1 MLTKMTEEDWGLVL
15 EVFHACRSR
24 RGDKG
29 RDDRKFLEALHYFTV
44 HNITWRALPA
54 EFGSWNSIW
63 KRFWRLSRSGVFETF
78 FEALASLSARAH
90 LVQMFDSTVIRAHV
104 SAAGAKRGQ
113 DGEALGRSR
122 GGFSTKIHLK
132 TDLDGY
138 PIGFHLTGGEA
149 SDSRNFEVLLDL
161 GPDVDPRAVVADK
174 GYDAKTNRE
183 AARKRGICPVIPYR
197 SNTID
202 KPKFFAKVLS
212 KARARIE
219 QMMGKIKR
227 FKRIALRCEKT
238 ATNYASFLALVC
250 GFILIKSVHTA

>member
-1 MLTKMTEEDWGLVL
+1 MTEEDWVLVL

-24 RGDKG
+24 
-29 RDDRKFLEALHYFTV
+29 LHK
-44 HNITWRALPA
+44 ITWRALPA

-78 FEALASLSARAH
+78 FEALASLSERAH
-90 LVQMFDSTVIRAHV
+90 LVQIRHPRACV
-104 SAAGAKRGQ
+104 GGRRKRGQ

-161 GPDVDPRAVVADK
+161 GPDVPGLPACKNALEKMIVGTAGVAR
-174 GYDAKTNRE
+174 YNAPLCWASYFA
-183 AARKRGICPVIPYR
+183 AARYI
-197 SNTID
+197 S
-202 KPKFFAKVLS
+202 
-212 KARARIE
+212 
-219 QMMGKIKR
+219 
-227 FKRIALRCEKT
+227 
-238 ATNYASFLALVC
+238 ATYSQL
-250 GFILIKSVHTA
+250 TR

>member
-1 MLTKMTEEDWGLVL
+1 M
-15 EVFHACRSR
+15 
-24 RGDKG
+24 
-29 RDDRKFLEALHYFTV
+29 
-44 HNITWRALPA
+44 
-54 EFGSWNSIW
+54 
-63 KRFWRLSRSGVFETF
+63 
-78 FEALASLSARAH
+78 
-90 LVQMFDSTVIRAHV
+90 
-104 SAAGAKRGQ
+104 SAAGAKRGAGWQSPPGAPGEGSRPKIHTQ
-113 DGEALGRSR
+113 DRSR
-122 GGFSTKIHLK
+122 RLS
-132 TDLDGY
+132 

-161 GPDVDPRAVVADK
+161 GPDVDPPPLSRR
-174 GYDAKTNRE
+174 GPHDAKTNRE

-202 KPKFFAKVLS
+202 KPKFFAKVLY

-238 ATNYASFLALVC
+238 ATNYSSFLALVC

>member
-1 MLTKMTEEDWGLVL
+1 M
-15 EVFHACRSR
+15 CRR
-24 RGDKG
+24 PAQKG
-29 RDDRKFLEALHYFTV
+29 AGWRSP
-44 HNITWRALPA
+44 RALP
-54 EFGSWNSIW
+54 
-63 KRFWRLSRSGVFETF
+63 
-78 FEALASLSARAH
+78 
-90 LVQMFDSTVIRAHV
+90 
-104 SAAGAKRGQ
+104 
-113 DGEALGRSR
+113 GRVLDQ
-122 GGFSTKIHLK
+122 IHLK
-132 TDLDGY
+132 TDL
-138 PIGFHLTGGEA
+138 PAAKRATA
-149 SDSRNFEVLLDL
+149 ATSKCSRNL

-202 KPKFFAKVLS
+202 KPKFFAKVLY

>member
-1 MLTKMTEEDWGLVL
+1 M
-15 EVFHACRSR
+15 CRR
-24 RGDKG
+24 PAQKG
-29 RDDRKFLEALHYFTV
+29 AGWRSP
-44 HNITWRALPA
+44 RAL
-54 EFGSWNSIW
+54 
-63 KRFWRLSRSGVFETF
+63 
-78 FEALASLSARAH
+78 
-90 LVQMFDSTVIRAHV
+90 
-104 SAAGAKRGQ
+104 
-113 DGEALGRSR
+113 R
-122 GGFSTKIHLK
+122 GGFSTKIRLK

-149 SDSRNFEVLLDL
+149 SDSRNFEVLLGL
-161 GPDVDPRAVVADK
+161 GPDVDPRAVVTDK

-202 KPKFFAKVLS
+202 KPTFFAKVIY

-238 ATNYASFLALVC
+238 ARNYASFLALVC
-250 GFILIKSVHTA
+250 AFILIKSVHTA

>member
-1 MLTKMTEEDWGLVL
+1 M
-15 EVFHACRSR
+15 CRR
-24 RGDKG
+24 
-29 RDDRKFLEALHYFTV
+29 
-44 HNITWRALPA
+44 PA
-54 EFGSWNSIW
+54 Q
-63 KRFWRLSRSGVFETF
+63 K
-78 FEALASLSARAH
+78 
-90 LVQMFDSTVIRAHV
+90 
-104 SAAGAKRGQ
+104 GQ

-202 KPKFFAKVLS
+202 KPKFFAKVLY

-227 FKRIALRCEKT
+227 FKRIALRCEKM
-238 ATNYASFLALVC
+238 ARNYASFLALVC

>member
-1 MLTKMTEEDWGLVL
+1 M
-15 EVFHACRSR
+15 CRR
-24 RGDKG
+24 PAQKG
-29 RDDRKFLEALHYFTV
+29 AGWRST
-44 HNITWRALPA
+44 RALP
-54 EFGSWNSIW
+54 
-63 KRFWRLSRSGVFETF
+63 
-78 FEALASLSARAH
+78 
-90 LVQMFDSTVIRAHV
+90 
-104 SAAGAKRGQ
+104 
-113 DGEALGRSR
+113 

-202 KPKFFAKVLS
+202 KPKFFAKVLY
-212 KARARIE
+212 KARAR
-219 QMMGKIKR
+219 MSK
-227 FKRIALRCEKT
+227 
-238 ATNYASFLALVC
+238 
-250 GFILIKSVHTA
+250 